1 MHYIHPTPKGQDS
14 MKQNP
19 PRKLLDQV
27 SDAIRTKHYS
37 YRTEQTYK
45 DWIKRFILF
54 HHKRHPKDMGAPEIQ
69 AFITYLAVEK
79 R

>member
-1 MHYIHPTPKGQDS
+1 

-19 PRKLLDQV
+19 PRKRLDQV
-27 SDAIRTKHYS
+27 SDTIRTKHCS

-45 DWIKRFILF
+45 DWIKRLILF